1 MSQRIMNKEDKT
13 MTKKQMLIKLAEI
26 EANAWETLELYKRV
40 YDKDDEMITRQSG
53 EWLMASRIKQEFEKE
68 VR

>member
-1 MSQRIMNKEDKT
+1 
-13 MTKKQMLIKLAEI
+13 MTKKQMLIKLSEI
-26 EANAWETLELYKRV
+26 EADAWKVLELYKSV
-40 YDKDDEMITRQSG
+40 YGADDEMTHRQSG

>member
-1 MSQRIMNKEDKT
+1 
-13 MTKKQMLIKLAEI
+13 MTKKEMLIKLAGI
-26 EANAWETLELYKRV
+26 ESDAWEALELYKSV
-40 YDKDDEMITRQSG
+40 YGADDEMTHRQSG

>member
-1 MSQRIMNKEDKT
+1 
-13 MTKKQMLIKLAEI
+13 MTKKDMLIKLAGVESD
-26 EANAWETLELYKRV
+26 AWETLQLYKRIYGV
-40 YDKDDEMITRQSG
+40 DSEMTYRQSG

>member
-1 MSQRIMNKEDKT
+1 
-13 MTKKQMLIKLAEI
+13 MTKKDMLIKLAGI
-26 EANAWETLELYKRV
+26 ESDAWEALQLYKRI
-40 YDKDDEMITRQSG
+40 YGADSEMTYRQSG

>member
-1 MSQRIMNKEDKT
+1 
-13 MTKKQMLIKLAEI
+13 MTKKAMLIKLAEI
-26 EANAWETLELYKRV
+26 ESDAWEALELYKSV
-40 YDKDDEMITRQSG
+40 YGAYDEITYRLSG